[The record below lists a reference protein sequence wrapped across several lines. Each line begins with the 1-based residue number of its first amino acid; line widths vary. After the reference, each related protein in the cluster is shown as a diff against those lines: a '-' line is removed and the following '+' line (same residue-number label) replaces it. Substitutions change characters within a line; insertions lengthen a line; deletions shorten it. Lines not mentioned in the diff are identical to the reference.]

1 MRLHVTIKL
10 RILTSIYN
18 LTRKHRVRINVKLS
32 NDLYLCLN
40 VKLIRLEED
49 AGPAVS
55 FEMAPV
61 SQADM
66 LID

>member
-1 MRLHVTIKL
+1 MRLHVAIKL

-32 NDLYLCLN
+32 NNLYLCLN
-40 VKLIRLEED
+40 VKLVRLEED

-55 FEMAPV
+55 FELAPV
-61 SQADM
+61 SPTVM
-66 LID
+66 LVD

>member
-1 MRLHVTIKL
+1 MRLHVAIKV

-32 NDLYLCLN
+32 NELYLCLT
-40 VKLIRLEED
+40 VKLMRLEED

-55 FEMAPV
+55 FELAPV
-61 SQADM
+61 TPT
-66 LID
+66 ITNIE